1 MMIYLLRACSLAV
14 WWLLSLP
21 RQFRDGFD
29 IKILRRHL
37 RQITLKDAGK
47 LSSNVAI
54 VATWARYPL
63 RHSVQRLIDSLRAE
77 GWSIIL
83 VLNESPDVDQVLE
96 DWSVPADVVIRRANI
111 GRDFGGYQCG
121 YRFLVSRPEFSS
133 VQRVAFFN
141 DSVFYPPRFASI
153 LPEVLNRDESLS
165 GFFINLKS
173 HPHIQ
178 SFAVVLGPKVST
190 SSQVRDFWNSYYPT
204 SIRRYAIRKG
214 EIELSRQLIRMCP
227 ELAAVLT
234 YDRLKSAQ
242 PDLWSNLPLAERQS
256 LVASAAGREHRDLTR
271 LRRGEISRLWREE
284 FSRLWREEFSVTQ
297 LEGLARTAL
306 ATRNASHALG
316 LVATRVLSVP
326 LKLDLLKR
334 GTCTPAD
341 FEETLE
347 RIDVAPRERAEIMAM
362 LLAQGTHASMS
373 LVQREMSGAG
383 FGS

>member
-1 MMIYLLRACSLAV
+1 MMIDLLRACALVV

-21 RQFRDGFD
+21 RRFRDGFD

-37 RQITLKDAGK
+37 RHTTLKDAGG
-47 LSSNVAI
+47 LRPNVAI

-63 RHSVQRLIDSLRAE
+63 RHSVQRLLDSLRAE

-83 VLNESPDVDQVLE
+83 VLNESPDIDQVLE

-121 YRFLVSRPEFSS
+121 YRFLVGRPEFSS

-141 DSVFYPPRFASI
+141 DSVFYPPRFAWI
-153 LPEVLNRDESLS
+153 LPEVLKRDESLS
-165 GFFINLKS
+165 GFFINLRS

-190 SSQVRDFWNSYYPT
+190 SSQVRAFWNSYYPT
-204 SIRRYAIRKG
+204 SIRRYAIRQG
-214 EIELSRQLIRMCP
+214 EIELSRRLTRLCP
-227 ELAAVLT
+227 ELAAVVT
-234 YDRLKSAQ
+234 YDRLKTAQ
-242 PDLWSNLPLAERQS
+242 PELWSTISLAERQS
-256 LVASAAGREHRDLTR
+256 LVASVVGQEQRDLTR
-271 LRRGEISRLWREE
+271 LWREE
-284 FSRLWREEFSVTQ
+284 ISATQ

-306 ATRNASHALG
+306 AARNASHALG

-341 FEETLE
+341 FDETLK

-362 LLAQGTHASMS
+362 LLAQGTQASMS
-373 LVQREMSGAG
+373 LLQREMSGAG